1 MDGASLKLFR
11 PATDSLPV
19 KCIQLASYA
28 KRGNVILMVAMLD
41 VFVVMLLVL
50 DEMLDAF
57 VLMRVESDV
66 KDPLKST
73 PDKDTA
79 GVLRVPSTVTLPPSE
94 VFPLTLRLPT
104 SVEPISTEF

>member
-11 PATDSLPV
+11 PSTDSLPV

-28 KRGNVILMVAMLD
+28 KRGNAELIVAILA
-41 VFVVMLLVL
+41 VFVVIFDVL
-50 DEMLDAF
+50 DKMLDAF

-66 KDPLKST
+66 NDPLKST

-79 GVLRVPSTVTLPPSE
+79 GALNVPTTVTLPPSK
-94 VFPLTLRLPT
+94 VFPVTLRLPT
-104 SVEPISTEF
+104 SVVPRVTEF

>member
-1 MDGASLKLFR
+1 
-11 PATDSLPV
+11 
-19 KCIQLASYA
+19 
-28 KRGNVILMVAMLD
+28 MVATLD
-41 VFVVMLLVL
+41 VFVAMLLVL

-79 GVLRVPSTVTLPPSE
+79 GVLNVPTTATLPPSE

-104 SVEPISTEF
+104 SVVPIVTEFWKLVGP

>member
-19 KCIQLASYA
+19 KCIQLASIA
-28 KRGNVILMVAMLD
+28 KYGSWLLIVEIEL

-73 PDKDTA
+73 PDNDTA
-79 GVLRVPSTVTLPPSE
+79 GVLRVPPTVALPASE
-94 VFPLTLRLPT
+94 VFPVTLRLPT
-104 SVEPISTEF
+104 SVEPIVTEF